1 MKIDLENKTNYQLDE
16 AHLISLADF
25 SLTKLGIHP
34 DSELGIRLVNEIEME
49 ELHQK
54 WMNLSGATDVMS
66 FPMDEIKPDSAS
78 NGPGIIGDIVL
89 CPEFAAKNGKQST
102 DLEIELLT
110 VHGVLHLLGFDHEE
124 IEDELVMFKMQED
137 FLNQWRA
144 LK

>member
-16 AHLISLADF
+16 ARLISLADF

-89 CPEFAAKNGKQST
+89 CPEFAARNGKQST

-110 VHGVLHLLGFDHEE
+110 VHGVLHLLGFDHEK

-144 LK
+144 RK

>member
-16 AHLISLADF
+16 ARLISLADF

-78 NGPGIIGDIVL
+78 SGPGIIGDIVL

-110 VHGVLHLLGFDHEE
+110 VHGVLHLLGFDHEK

>member
-16 AHLISLADF
+16 ARLISLADF

-110 VHGVLHLLGFDHEE
+110 VHGVLHLLGFDHKEL
-124 IEDELVMFKMQED
+124 EDELVMFKMQED

>member
-16 AHLISLADF
+16 ARLISLADF

-89 CPEFAAKNGKQST
+89 CPEFAARNGKQST

-124 IEDELVMFKMQED
+124 IEDESVMFKMQED

>member
-16 AHLISLADF
+16 ARLISLADF

-110 VHGVLHLLGFDHEE
+110 VHGVLHLLGFDHEK

>member
-1 MKIDLENKTNYQLDE
+1 MKIDLDNKTNYQLDE
-16 AHLISLADF
+16 ARLISLADF

-54 WMNLSGATDVMS
+54 WMNLSGATDVMA

>member
-1 MKIDLENKTNYQLDE
+1 MKINLENKTNYQLDE
-16 AHLISLADF
+16 ARLISLADF

>member
-16 AHLISLADF
+16 ARLISLADF

-66 FPMDEIKPDSAS
+66 FPMDEIKPGSAS

>member
-16 AHLISLADF
+16 ARLISLADF
-25 SLTKLGIHP
+25 SLSKLGIHP

-89 CPEFAAKNGKQST
+89 CPEFAARNGKQST

-110 VHGVLHLLGFDHEE
+110 VHGVLHLLGFDHEK

>member
-66 FPMDEIKPDSAS
+66 FPMDEIKPYSAS

>member
-16 AHLISLADF
+16 ARLMSLADF

-89 CPEFAAKNGKQST
+89 CPEFAARNGKQST

-110 VHGVLHLLGFDHEE
+110 VHGVLHLLGFDHEK

>member
-16 AHLISLADF
+16 ARLISLADF

-102 DLEIELLT
+102 ELEIELLT

-144 LK
+144 LQ

>member
-1 MKIDLENKTNYQLDE
+1 MKIDLENKTNFQLDE
-16 AHLISLADF
+16 ARLISLADF

>member
-16 AHLISLADF
+16 ARLISLADF

-137 FLNQWRA
+137 FLNQWRT

>member
-16 AHLISLADF
+16 ARLISLADF

-89 CPEFAAKNGKQST
+89 CPEFAARNGKQST

-144 LK
+144 RK

>member
-89 CPEFAAKNGKQST
+89 CPEFAARNGKQST

>member
-16 AHLISLADF
+16 ARLISLADF

-144 LK
+144 LQ

>member
-1 MKIDLENKTNYQLDE
+1 MKIDLENKTNYKLDE
-16 AHLISLADF
+16 ARLISLADF

-66 FPMDEIKPDSAS
+66 FPMDEVKPDSAS

>member
-16 AHLISLADF
+16 ARLISLADF

-34 DSELGIRLVNEIEME
+34 DSEIGIRLVNEIEME

>member
-1 MKIDLENKTNYQLDE
+1 MKIELENKTNYQLDE
-16 AHLISLADF
+16 ARLISLADF

-110 VHGVLHLLGFDHEE
+110 VHGVLHLLGFDHEK

>member
-16 AHLISLADF
+16 ARLISLADF

-89 CPEFAAKNGKQST
+89 CPEFAARNGKQST

>member
-16 AHLISLADF
+16 ARLISLADF

-66 FPMDEIKPDSAS
+66 FPRDEIKPDSAS
-78 NGPGIIGDIVL
+78 NGPGIIGDLVL
-89 CPEFAAKNGKQST
+89 CPEFAARNGKQST

-110 VHGVLHLLGFDHEE
+110 VHGVLHLLGFDHEK

>member
-1 MKIDLENKTNYQLDE
+1 MKIDLENKTNYQIDE
-16 AHLISLADF
+16 ARLISLADF

-34 DSELGIRLVNEIEME
+34 DSELGIRIVNEIEME

-137 FLNQWRA
+137 FLNKWRA

>member
-25 SLTKLGIHP
+25 SLTKLGVHP

-66 FPMDEIKPDSAS
+66 FPMDEIKPNSAS

-89 CPEFAAKNGKQST
+89 CPEFAAKNGIQST

-124 IEDELVMFKMQED
+124 KEDELVMFKMQED

>member
-1 MKIDLENKTNYQLDE
+1 MKIDLENKTNYQIDE
-16 AHLISLADF
+16 ARLISLADF

-34 DSELGIRLVNEIEME
+34 DSELGIRIVNEIEME

-137 FLNQWRA
+137 FLNQWRT

>member
-1 MKIDLENKTNYQLDE
+1 MKIDLENKTNFQLDE
-16 AHLISLADF
+16 ARLISLADF

-102 DLEIELLT
+102 ELEIELLT

>member
-16 AHLISLADF
+16 ARLISLADF

-34 DSELGIRLVNEIEME
+34 DSELGIRIVNEIEME

>member
-16 AHLISLADF
+16 ARLISLADF

-89 CPEFAAKNGKQST
+89 CPEFAARNGKQST

-110 VHGVLHLLGFDHEE
+110 VHGVLHLLGFDHEK

>member
-16 AHLISLADF
+16 ARLISLADF

-66 FPMDEIKPDSAS
+66 FPMDEVKPDSAS

>member
-16 AHLISLADF
+16 IRLISLADF

-66 FPMDEIKPDSAS
+66 FPMDELKPDSAS

>member
-16 AHLISLADF
+16 ARLISLADF

-89 CPEFAAKNGKQST
+89 CPEFAARNGKQST

-110 VHGVLHLLGFDHEE
+110 VHGVLHLLGFDHEK

-137 FLNQWRA
+137 VLNQWRA

>member
-16 AHLISLADF
+16 ARLISLADF

-89 CPEFAAKNGKQST
+89 CSEFAAKNGKQST

-124 IEDELVMFKMQED
+124 VEDELVMFKMQED

>member
-16 AHLISLADF
+16 ARLISLADF

-89 CPEFAAKNGKQST
+89 CPEFAARNGKQST

-110 VHGVLHLLGFDHEE
+110 VHGVLHLLGLDHEK

>member
-16 AHLISLADF
+16 ARLISLAHF

>member
-1 MKIDLENKTNYQLDE
+1 MKIDLENKTNYKLDE
-16 AHLISLADF
+16 ARLISLADF